1 MSAQNRKIES
11 ALDNSNSAP
20 HFFESMDRI
29 NRAIHSTSDLDQM
42 MVNVLD
48 TVLGIFECD
57 RAFLVYPCDPEAEF
71 WHVPMERTRPE
82 FPGANA
88 SRAQIPMLQDVAAS
102 LKILLENQGPVTFGE
117 GNEHPIAAESLDEF
131 NIKSFMSMAIYPK
144 VDKPWQFGI
153 HQCSRNRTWS
163 PSEVRLF
170 QYIGRRLGDG
180 LSLLLTFTEL
190 KKREETY
197 SRIVTLASEGIWSID
212 ASGKTT
218 YANAR
223 MTEILGYSADE
234 MEGRP
239 VTDFMFEEDI
249 PGFLQKLKAGFSNA
263 PTPYERRY
271 RRKNGDTVWVSVS
284 ATGIHDEDG
293 NPIGGFGMISDITEK
308 KQAEEAL
315 YRLNQELEAKVEAR
329 TRELQ
334 VSHEKLEEAYRDL
347 KQAHASILHQEK
359 MASIGQ
365 LASGIAHEIN
375 TPSQYVRNNISFIQE
390 SLDEVLSG
398 MRACLETATKLKD
411 GKTRSESLD
420 NLETVLEELD
430 YDYLKEE
437 LPRALNESAEG
448 VDRITNIVVAMKD
461 FAKPSRDMP
470 EPVDISKLIED
481 TIEISRNS
489 WKSVAELVVEPSPKP
504 LVVAGLRDELG
515 QVVLHLI
522 LNAADAIE
530 AENQDSDTLGRIRIQ
545 TVGSETWAEIV
556 VQDSGCGMTPEVQQR
571 VFEPFFT
578 TKDVGRGSGQ
588 GLAIAYHIIT
598 DKHDGE
604 LLVDSSPGEGSTF
617 TIRLPVMVQPGNT

>member
-1 MSAQNRKIES
+1 
-11 ALDNSNSAP
+11 
-20 HFFESMDRI
+20 MDLI
-29 NRAIHSTSDLDQM
+29 NRAIHSTSDLNQM

-48 TVLGIFECD
+48 TVLSIFECD

-82 FPGANA
+82 YPGANET
-88 SRAQIPMLQDVAAS
+88 RVQIPMLQDVAAN
-102 LKILLENQGPVTFGE
+102 LKLLLENQRPVTFGE
-117 GNEHPIAAESLDEF
+117 GNEHPIVGESLDEF
-131 NIKSFMSMAIYPK
+131 NIKSFMSMAIHPK

-190 KKREETY
+190 KKREENY
-197 SRIVTLASEGIWSID
+197 SRIVTQASEGIWSID

-218 YANAR
+218 FTNAR
-223 MTEILGYSADE
+223 LTEILGYSADE
-234 MEGRP
+234 IEGRP

-249 PGFLQKLKAGFSNA
+249 PGFLQQLKDGFSDA
-263 PTPYERRY
+263 PTHYESRY

-284 ATGIHDEDG
+284 TTGIHDEDG
-293 NPIGGFGMISDITEK
+293 NSIGGFGMISDITEK
-308 KQAEEAL
+308 KHAEVAL
-315 YRLNQELEAKVEAR
+315 HRLNQELEAKVAVR
-329 TRELQ
+329 THELQ
-334 VSHEKLEEAYRDL
+334 VSHEKLEEAYCEL
-347 KQAHASILHQEK
+347 KQAHANILHQEK

-398 MRACLETATKLKD
+398 MQACLETVTKLKH
-411 GKTRSESLD
+411 GETSSESID
-420 NLETVLEELD
+420 NLETILEALD

-461 FAKPSRDMP
+461 FAKPSRNVP
-470 EPVDISKLIED
+470 EPLDITKLIED

-489 WKSVAELVVEPSPKP
+489 WKSVAELIVEPASEP
-504 LVVAGLRDELG
+504 LVVDGLRDELG

-530 AENQDSDTLGRIRIQ
+530 AENQGSDTLGRIRIQ
-545 TVGSETWAEIV
+545 TIGTETCVEIV
-556 VQDSGCGMTPEVQQR
+556 VQDSGCGMTPEVQQKI
-571 VFEPFFT
+571 FDPFFT

-598 DKHDGE
+598 DKHDGK

-617 TIRLPVMVQPGNT
+617 TIRLPAMVQIGNT